1 MSDYTR
7 TAALLLAALVLGAC
21 AGDDPVTAPT
31 TPGFRV
37 EGAGHF
43 STDHFKIDE
52 PVAFPIE
59 NPCNGEVV
67 DIVGRDVGEIN
78 AVDTREHLDSGNS
91 LHFEHHSH
99 VTGTGTGELTGIT
112 YSFDDIFNEKFESPS
127 VTAPQFTGSFTEV
140 MHVASPVAGTSFTA
154 RFAVSVVLAPSADDL
169 KVTRDLSSAQCGG

>member
-7 TAALLLAALVLGAC
+7 TAGLLLAALALGAC

-31 TPGFRV
+31 TPSLRV

-52 PVAFPIE
+52 PVVLSFE
-59 NPCNGEVV
+59 SPCNGEVI
-67 DIVGRDVGEIN
+67 DFVGRDVGEIN
-78 AVDTREHLDSGNS
+78 AVDTRENLDNGNS

-99 VTGTGTGELTGIT
+99 VTGTGSGELSGIT
-112 YSFDDIFNEKFESPS
+112 YSVNDIFNEKFESPS
-127 VTAPQFTGSFTEV
+127 VTAAQFTASFTEV
-140 MHVASPVAGTSFTA
+140 MHVTSPVPGTSFTA
-154 RFAVSVVLAPSADDL
+154 RFAVSVVLTPSADEA